1 MNFLLPLPML
11 LPLPFAIF
19 CLLSSLGVV
28 VALVVVVVGVVLQLC
43 CLGMDEDQR
52 RVVIFHGFHF
62 NQNANIFLFDLSF
75 LFYTKYAFT

>member
-1 MNFLLPLPML
+1 ML

-28 VALVVVVVGVVLQLC
+28 VALLVVVVVVVVGVVLQLC